1 MNIENQKRVIEI
13 NHALSGIFGDETRTT
28 AVKINEAR

>member
-13 NHALSGIFGDETRTT
+13 NHALSGIFGDEAKTT
-28 AVKINEAR
+28 AVKIN